1 MSIFILFVR
10 AGVLFESA
18 FSLRLSLKLSL
29 RNNFLKY
36 RCEGNKRAYNDQRNL
51 CFFPV
56 TKAKKEDFDNLDHK
70 KVTDNKTFW
79 KTITPLEEILSNSET
94 ISETLNTF
102 FSEVVKN

>member
-1 MSIFILFVR
+1 M
-10 AGVLFESA
+10 
-18 FSLRLSLKLSL
+18 
-29 RNNFLKY
+29 
-36 RCEGNKRAYNDQRNL
+36 
-51 CFFPV
+51 